1 MITASP
7 SVVRTEVFDGVL
19 VATIDRP
26 GGNAMDQHVS
36 RALFEALMRLAG
48 DPGLRAGVVTGA
60 GRDFFCAGW
69 DLAPG
74 VGGIAGVHDLF
85 RVGKPLIAAVNGLAR
100 GGGFEL
106 ALVADLI
113 VAAEHAEFALPDPAA
128 RVPAELPEEMADELR
143 RGDGKLTAAAA
154 ARCGLVHRVV
164 PAGTELPVALDL
176 AHRLAAAPGA
186 AALVKEIG
194 RGTGKPA
201 PGAGGE

>member
-1 MITASP
+1 MTATSP

-36 RALFEALMRLAG
+36 RALYEALMRLGG
-48 DPGLRAGVVTGA
+48 DPGVRAGVVTGA
-60 GRDFFCAGW
+60 GREFFCAGW
-69 DLAPG
+69 DLMPG
-74 VGGIAGVHDLF
+74 VGGFAGVHDLF

-113 VAAEHAEFALPDPAA
+113 VAAEHAEFALPDPPA
-128 RVPAELPEEMADELR
+128 RMPAELPEELVHELR
-143 RGDGKLTAAAA
+143 HGDGRLTAAAA
-154 ARCGLVHRVV
+154 ARWGLVHRVV

-176 AHRLAAAPGA
+176 ARRLAAAPGA
-186 AALVKEIG
+186 AAVVKEIG
-194 RGTGKPA
+194 RGAGKPEEA
-201 PGAGGE
+201 AR